1 MRSFKLKERMSVVG
15 LCLSSGVGLDL
26 VLPQTPS
33 IAMSVDP
40 IGFNEDVG
48 GKDMELG
55 ENFANS
61 YKNFVSFSE
70 HLGLPMEGFEKE
82 VGSLLRKLE
91 AQKGQRV
98 VGSKG
103 KRRPSPTSQFEREL

>member
-1 MRSFKLKERMSVVG
+1 MALRAWV
-15 LCLSSGVGLDL
+15 CSSWGVGLVL

-55 ENFANS
+55 GEFC
-61 YKNFVSFSE
+61 
-70 HLGLPMEGFEKE
+70 
-82 VGSLLRKLE
+82 
-91 AQKGQRV
+91 
-98 VGSKG
+98 
-103 KRRPSPTSQFEREL
+103 

>member
-15 LCLSSGVGLDL
+15 LCLSSGASLVL

-55 ENFANS
+55 GEFC
-61 YKNFVSFSE
+61 
-70 HLGLPMEGFEKE
+70 
-82 VGSLLRKLE
+82 
-91 AQKGQRV
+91 
-98 VGSKG
+98 
-103 KRRPSPTSQFEREL
+103 